1 MKAFNIATTTI
12 LAGAVAYVAVTAKI
26 DHNNVVS
33 QISDLQREL
42 NVQSFKLE
50 AVSDNYLSLSEVYDS
65 QAAKLG
71 ALSDQ
76 WAVSQSKIVESMLSN
91 VIDGEEISVLQM
103 RIASQRIE
111 LEEVRE
117 LVTLPPPQVVEPE
130 PIAVLPAPVVTE
142 PEPIAVLPEPVVV
155 EPEPIA
161 VLPEPVVVETVAIV
175 CPLPTGEVSFGQYIE
190 RLKFR
195 KAISFVASFDVQE
208 GTVAN
213 VSFSN
218 GVSSKL
224 GRATAKYLTDAIPT
238 GQDVSGCKLPFKIE
252 V

>member
-117 LVTLPPPQVVEPE
+117 LATLPPPQVVEPE
-130 PIAVLPAPVVTE
+130 PIAVLPAPVV
-142 PEPIAVLPEPVVV
+142 
-155 EPEPIA
+155 
-161 VLPEPVVVETVAIV
+161 PEPVVVETVAIV

>member
-117 LVTLPPPQVVEPE
+117 LATLPPPQVV
-130 PIAVLPAPVVTE
+130 E

>member
-117 LVTLPPPQVVEPE
+117 LATLPPPQVVEPE
-130 PIAVLPAPVVTE
+130 PIAVLPAPVV
-142 PEPIAVLPEPVVV
+142 V

-161 VLPEPVVVETVAIV
+161 VVPEPVVVETVAIV

>member
-117 LVTLPPPQVVEPE
+117 LATLPPPQVVEPE
-130 PIAVLPAPVVTE
+130 PIAVLPAPVVT
-142 PEPIAVLPEPVVV
+142 

>member
-117 LVTLPPPQVVEPE
+117 LATLPPPQVVEPE
-130 PIAVLPAPVVTE
+130 PIAVLPE
-142 PEPIAVLPEPVVV
+142 P

-175 CPLPTGEVSFGQYIE
+175 CPLPTG
-190 RLKFR
+190 
-195 KAISFVASFDVQE
+195 
-208 GTVAN
+208 
-213 VSFSN
+213 
-218 GVSSKL
+218 
-224 GRATAKYLTDAIPT
+224 
-238 GQDVSGCKLPFKIE
+238 QDVSGCKLPFKIE

>member
-117 LVTLPPPQVVEPE
+117 LATLPPPQVVEPE
-130 PIAVLPAPVVTE
+130 PIAVLPE
-142 PEPIAVLPEPVVV
+142 P